1 MYVILATFED
11 KPGAVERTSK
21 ETINDAKRLKYSCY
35 FYYNFLRNNFAEPV
49 MLNDTTIEE
58 RVTVL
63 EFQVAGITDDITQ
76 INDDI
81 TAINSDV
88 TTLTDDVSTLEN
100 DVRDL
105 DEDLESQLTVISAE
119 QVLQDDR
126 IFTLEQNNEGAVL
139 S

>member
-1 MYVILATFED
+1 MTNQELISRLLCLWPLNKQVREQVIMLN
-11 KPGAVERTSK
+11 R
-21 ETINDAKRLKYSCY
+21 YSCFSY
-35 FYYNFLRNNFAEPV
+35 FNYLRNNFAEPG

-63 EFQVAGITDDITQ
+63 EFQVGEIANDITQ
-76 INDDI
+76 INDDMS
-81 TAINSDV
+81 AVNSDV
-88 TTLTDDVSTLEN
+88 TILTDDVSTLEN

-126 IFTLEQNNEGAVL
+126 IFTLEQNEEGFF